1 MDLNERQI
9 HRTREGEMGEFLK
22 SSGMCKKVYMDS
34 TSLWTSLWG
43 VKTLYKAVTE
53 RS

>member
-22 SSGMCKKVYMDS
+22 SSGMCKKVYMDIFHF
-34 TSLWTSLWG
+34 TPSLWG
-43 VKTLYKAVTE
+43 VKT
-53 RS
+53 